1 MLHCIAFLRIQ
12 DIGYASVNDAKTVL
26 MNAAKP
32 VVVER
37 TRKLFR
43 TK

>member
-1 MLHCIAFLRIQ
+1 MLHYTALLRIQ
-12 DIGYASVNDAKTVL
+12 DFGYASVNDAMPIL
-26 MNAAKP
+26 MNAAKL